1 MGHVSCTEEIKATP
15 EQVWAM
21 LTDAT
26 RLPEWAYKEGRF
38 PYPVE
43 GKYGSE
49 QREGV
54 GTLWVGVSADGQMA
68 TQKIIVWE
76 PPRKFTY
83 ELQEM
88 ANAPLQ
94 MAQTNTFELEPVGD
108 QTRVTW
114 SVDWQLTGGFSLSSL
129 LIRFSGNGAFEEMMA
144 GSLENLKKLVEN
156 ASSPAN
162 GST

>member
-1 MGHVSCTEEIKATP
+1 MGHVSCSEEIKATP
-15 EQVWAM
+15 EQVWGVV
-21 LTDAT
+21 TDAT

-49 QREGV
+49 QREGL

-68 TQKIIVWE
+68 TQKIIEWE
-76 PPRKFTY
+76 PPRKFAY

-94 MAQTNTFELEPVGD
+94 MAQMNTFELEPAGEM
-108 QTRVTW
+108 TRVTW

-144 GSLENLKKLVEN
+144 GSLENLKKLVEQE
-156 ASSPAN
+156 AAQA
-162 GST
+162 T

>member
-15 EQVWAM
+15 GQVWAIV
-21 LTDAT
+21 TDAT
-26 RLPEWAYKEGRF
+26 RLPDWAYKEGRF
-38 PYPVE
+38 PYLVE

-54 GTLWVGVSADGQMA
+54 GTLWVGGSADGQMA

-76 PPRKFTY
+76 PPQKFIY

-129 LIRFSGNGAFEEMMA
+129 LIRFSGNSAFEEMMA
-144 GSLENLKKLVEN
+144 GSLENLKELVEN
-156 ASSPAN
+156 EAAQADNPA
-162 GST
+162 

>member
-15 EQVWAM
+15 EQVWVVV
-21 LTDAT
+21 TDAT

-43 GKYGSE
+43 GRYGSE
-49 QREGV
+49 QREGL

-68 TQKIIVWE
+68 TQKIVVWE
-76 PPRKFTY
+76 PPRQFAY

-94 MAQTNTFELEPVGD
+94 MAQMNTFELEPAGEV
-108 QTRVTW
+108 TKVTW
-114 SVDWQLTGGFSLSSL
+114 RVDW
-129 LIRFSGNGAFEEMMA
+129 
-144 GSLENLKKLVEN
+144 
-156 ASSPAN
+156 
-162 GST
+162 